1 MLIEKLLAAITF
13 HYDHT
18 RLEYLK
24 RVCLRIPSL
33 AFDYKVL
40 VVTNA
45 EDENSLNKIRV
56 ALQSLPKYE
65 LISHPVIGHPYFLTW
80 AHLPIF
86 KKYFLSDANFSH
98 FMYLE
103 DDIQIAPHNI
113 NYFLRGR
120 HELRELGFYPSFI
133 RYEVNCINKRWY
145 ATDITK
151 LLQFK
156 KLSKIELTFDYVFLN
171 SPQPYQ
177 GMYLM
182 DQEMM
187 SEFFNSPASSPDF
200 GSWHIRE
207 KATQALT
214 FVDVPK
220 HFSSRNLLGYNVSKK
235 IIDPGALIEHLPGN
249 YANDPCSPFGKVPI
263 EDLIRF

>member
-1 MLIEKLLAAITF
+1 
-13 HYDHT
+13 
-18 RLEYLK
+18 
-24 RVCLRIPSL
+24 
-33 AFDYKVL
+33 
-40 VVTNA
+40 
-45 EDENSLNKIRV
+45 
-56 ALQSLPKYE
+56 
-65 LISHPVIGHPYFLTW
+65 
-80 AHLPIF
+80 
-86 KKYFLSDANFSH
+86 
-98 FMYLE
+98 MYLE

-113 NYFLRGR
+113 NYFLRGY
-120 HELRELGFYPSFI
+120 HELSELGFYPSFI

-156 KLSKIELTFDYVFLN
+156 KLSKIELTFDYVSLN

-182 DQEMM
+182 NQEMM

-214 FVDVPK
+214 FVDVPNISLQEIYWGITYLK
-220 HFSSRNLLGYNVSKK
+220 KLLIQG
-235 IIDPGALIEHLPGN
+235 L
-249 YANDPCSPFGKVPI
+249 
-263 EDLIRF
+263 